1 MSAKPDPNSRIRR
14 LVALMREKGEMSPN
28 EFVRLVGKVCETD
41 KQQRNLIADLTRE
54 GLVERRVVLTEKGM
68 R

>member
-1 MSAKPDPNSRIRR
+1 MSAHPDPNSRIRR
-14 LVALMREKGEMSPN
+14 VVALMREKGEMSPN
-28 EFVRLVGKVCETD
+28 DFVRLVGNFCETES
-41 KQQRNLIADLTRE
+41 QQRNLIADLTRN